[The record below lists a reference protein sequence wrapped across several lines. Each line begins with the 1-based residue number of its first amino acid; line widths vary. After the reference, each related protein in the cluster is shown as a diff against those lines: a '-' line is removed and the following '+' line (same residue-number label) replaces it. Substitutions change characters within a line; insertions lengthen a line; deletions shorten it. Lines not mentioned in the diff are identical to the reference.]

1 MSFLWLADKPL
12 KSREEI
18 AREVHSV
25 SVARGLDEL
34 ATVMALMTI
43 STEVGANDRNG
54 NRQWWCPWN
63 AKDPS
68 SENYPHDSQSDDGR
82 SVGYYQQQNGIA
94 GESPLGRDN
103 WWGSMKSRM
112 TLAQSTD
119 VFLERLSD
127 DYVSAAGNPIRAGEF
142 AQAVQG
148 SAFPDRYAE
157 KWEEAWGVLRS
168 ALQTPSGVPNFIENN
183 VINNWRGRPYG
194 NYQSR
199 NGQKVRFLVLHTSEG
214 AGGAGL
220 LDYMQG
226 ASVSYH
232 DVIDDTGANKAT
244 IWHLV
249 DKNRAAWSVGN
260 GNNYTINYCFGTS
273 FAKRHSR
280 ADWLRLQDDSIK
292 ALAWQVA
299 QDCKRFNI
307 PPVIMVGGSASGYPA
322 LKKPGAMGITDHRG
336 MTTIAGGNHTDV
348 GDQFPWDV
356 FGQYLRKYYDNE
368 QDDMFTDED
377 RELLKRVHFELTH
390 PWNSASMY
398 AAPDEVADPKS
409 TLVGVTLAIDGMTH
423 ALVVED
429 RARKGDED
437 SIMRLIRTAAGE
449 GKYGKDPR
457 VMSRAEAALDEV
469 PEDILDAYLA
479 RQ

>member
-1 MSFLWLADKPL
+1 MTTWPLGEGRKVTSPFGPRQGGYHYGTDFGRDGGSANMPVYAVRSGTIIYAGAAQGYGGPDPAGWLVIDHPAEFGGGC
-12 KSREEI
+12 SEYGHI
-18 AREVHSV
+18 IREVN
-25 SVARGLDEL
+25 RGDFVHEGQRIGRINPDS
-34 ATVMALMTI
+34 AT
-43 STEVGANDRNG
+43 NG
-54 NRQWWCPWN
+54 GTSPHLHLSIMPREYNPAAKIDPIPW
-63 AKDPS
+63 
-68 SENYPHDSQSDDGR
+68 
-82 SVGYYQQQNGIA
+82 
-94 GESPLGRDN
+94 L
-103 WWGSMKSRM
+103 
-112 TLAQSTD
+112 
-119 VFLERLSD
+119 
-127 DYVSAAGNPIRAGEF
+127 
-142 AQAVQG
+142 G
-148 SAFPDRYAE
+148 SAQEPGQA
-157 KWEEAWGVLRS
+157 RS
-168 ALQTPSGVPNFIENN
+168 GPNFTENN

-194 NYQSR
+194 NSQSR

-232 DVIDDTGANKAT
+232 DVVDDTGANKAT

-260 GNNYTINYCFGTS
+260 GNNYTVNYCFGTS
-273 FAKRHSR
+273 FATRHSR

-292 ALAWQVA
+292 ALAWQVS

-348 GDQFPWDV
+348 GDQFPWGV
-356 FGQYLRKYYDNE
+356 FGQYLHKYYDNE

-398 AAPDEVADPKS
+398 AAPDEVADPKN

-449 GKYGKDPR
+449 GKYGNDPR
-457 VMSRAEAALDEV
+457 VMSRAEAALEEV